1 MNQPTSQRWSLWHS
15 VIGLILVTVAVVGLW
30 MILRKPEHST
40 TTTLTALERKTQQLD
55 ELCRMVDTEI
65 KIGQTW
71 STDPDAGPSAR
82 ATLQVLGRLA
92 TVCHWSDTHPEAP

>member
-1 MNQPTSQRWSLWHS
+1 MNRWSLWHS
-15 VIGLILVTVAVVGLW
+15 VVGLLIVVVATVGLW
-30 MILRKPEHST
+30 GILRHPAAST
-40 TTTLTALERKTQQLD
+40 GPTALERKAQRLD

-71 STDPDAGPSAR
+71 RTDPDASPRAR

-92 TVCHWSDTHPEAP
+92 TVCHWTDTRPEAP